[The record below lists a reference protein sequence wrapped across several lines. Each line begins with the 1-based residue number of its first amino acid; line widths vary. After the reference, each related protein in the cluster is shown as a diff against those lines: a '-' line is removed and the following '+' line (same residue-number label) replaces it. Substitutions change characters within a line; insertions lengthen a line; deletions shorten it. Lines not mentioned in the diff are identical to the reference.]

1 VISQNHGFQV
11 IRRLQMLRAGRE
23 FGNEFRA
30 REGDGGGDGAL
41 AGGRLAGDYLALDLG
56 KVAEGLGA
64 TVFDVSTPE
73 EARDALGRARDA
85 DGPVVIVAE
94 TVPHADLPG
103 AGVWWDVAPAEV
115 SGDEVVRKLRA
126 EYDADRER
134 LQRYYG

>member
-1 VISQNHGFQV
+1 
-11 IRRLQMLRAGRE
+11 MLRAGRE

-30 REGDGGGDGAL
+30 REGGAIGDNGDGAL
-41 AGGRLAGDYLALDLG
+41 ADGRLAGDYIPLDLA

-64 TVFDVSTPE
+64 TVYRATTPGE
-73 EARDALGRARDA
+73 VRAALAGARDAS
-85 DGPVVIVAE
+85 GPVVIVAE
-94 TVPHADLPG
+94 TLPHVDLPG

-115 SGDEVVRKLRA
+115 SDDELVRKLRA